1 MVIHIVK
8 LLLDILGE
16 DARFDAS
23 LRNLLT
29 MPMAC
34 QTYTKIKVKELKTD
48 LWSSISS
55 SCCLTWFMS
64 LASSTRIISSSSS
77 SGDLARSRVN
87 IADDD
92 LGEEKVPVDDGV
104 DGAKKS

>member
-1 MVIHIVK
+1 
-8 LLLDILGE
+8 
-16 DARFDAS
+16 
-23 LRNLLT
+23 
-29 MPMAC
+29 
-34 QTYTKIKVKELKTD
+34 
-48 LWSSISS
+48 
-55 SCCLTWFMS
+55 MS

-104 DGAKKS
+104 DGAKKSRPSLVVEGQDDAGLGERILMIWETRIGMPIFEKTERSTVEHIIIARV

>member
-1 MVIHIVK
+1 
-8 LLLDILGE
+8 
-16 DARFDAS
+16 
-23 LRNLLT
+23 
-29 MPMAC
+29 
-34 QTYTKIKVKELKTD
+34 
-48 LWSSISS
+48 
-55 SCCLTWFMS
+55 MS

-77 SGDLARSRVN
+77 SGDLARSRVK